1 MWAVGME
8 LHCAPGTCIL
18 WCQDGVPQPAPL
30 CGSSQDKEGWRCYS
44 WHGGMQVCWGVGLV
58 GVRTERCLG
67 CSSHQ
72 SAKEQWIFMGL
83 QEVPPRWG
91 EGPEGG
97 LTETKLIS
105 QRHLSVADI
114 R

>member
-58 GVRTERCLG
+58 GVRTECCLG

-72 SAKEQWIFMGL
+72 E
-83 QEVPPRWG
+83 R
-91 EGPEGG
+91 EGAMDFHGTSGSPTTVG
-97 LTETKLIS
+97 
-105 QRHLSVADI
+105 
-114 R
+114 